1 MSGVGCVVA
10 LGNCFMPVRI
20 ERLAKALLGL
30 DAVLVKQK
38 EQLSKGHLHTLM
50 KLWGAPSCTR
60 GQSTFEVINCRQQ
73 FVDERFFLRGRTGVA
88 FLAVAPFEILKI
100 GSHAQVQ
107 VFLFGELLTNAT
119 RLIGCSLTRR

>member
-50 KLWGAPSCTR
+50 KLWGAPSCTARTEHVR
-60 GQSTFEVINCRQQ
+60 GYQLQAAV
-73 FVDERFFLRGRTGVA
+73 RG
-88 FLAVAPFEILKI
+88 
-100 GSHAQVQ
+100 
-107 VFLFGELLTNAT
+107 
-119 RLIGCSLTRR
+119 